1 MPTTLLMKFSIQ
13 EFYPGGLEMV
23 LSLLCTLDSEWL
35 GKFSSTL
42 YGSLPGSCLPAYH
55 ANSIFSFTIHGYK
68 RKMTYMHIYW
78 STAILYYIY
87 ISKCL
92 IFKTKDLGPL
102 NSIQKKP
109 RVRKLLRNLEQI
121 WVWITMWLY
130 VFMPDALL
138 FETLIQI

>member
-68 RKMTYMHIYW
+68 RKMTYMHIY
-78 STAILYYIY
+78 
-87 ISKCL
+87 
-92 IFKTKDLGPL
+92 
-102 NSIQKKP
+102 
-109 RVRKLLRNLEQI
+109 
-121 WVWITMWLY
+121 
-130 VFMPDALL
+130 
-138 FETLIQI
+138 